1 MSQGGDINAS
11 VDGPTWEA
19 QQGAGGL
26 GVTDT
31 RKSVRPGSDAD
42 LAQLAASFKSAGVIP
57 NGGQQTGKN
66 SDEELAAMAAML
78 RGESPQITPAPVV
91 PKKNSDAELRMLA
104 RSIGAAVQTPSQNLN
119 EIAKKLMGPQASTQP
134 QASGAQE
141 GFQTDGKTDL
151 RTKEEEKPTPEEE
164 DISASNEED
173 MPVADIPRDSKSG
186 GGKSTGINT
195 GESKSGWV
203 QFWDDGSSC
212 PYWYNTDTQ
221 ETTWEEPDAPYDVDE
236 SAAHLLEDITPR
248 ESNTQEGFICPK
260 CMVKFETQEVVL
272 SHSKSCHAQ
281 GPQVPAPKKP
291 LPPKSMADRF
301 FGYFGGSGSNMT
313 TDVDD
318 MLKEAGAPSAG
329 GSVVNLTEKQLKKL
343 IGLNKRN
350 KVLKQKLLKQTEK
363 YNANIKVLVGRD
375 RKYKI
380 LLRKQEETHLKE
392 VHVLRE
398 QNARLARGL
407 QQQHEEFKRKN
418 LKILKQNQNVGQQL
432 SESLVKQKEKEKECK
447 AVKQENVK
455 LRQYIQRIHK
465 DVQRYQK
472 EALEQRNIVD
482 ALKEASKAAHRK
494 IIELEGEKHLNS
506 PSMSAIETHGEA
518 TV

>member
-248 ESNTQEGFICPK
+248 EC
-260 CMVKFETQEVVL
+260 
-272 SHSKSCHAQ
+272 KS
-281 GPQVPAPKKP
+281 
-291 LPPKSMADRF
+291 
-301 FGYFGGSGSNMT
+301 
-313 TDVDD
+313 
-318 MLKEAGAPSAG
+318 
-329 GSVVNLTEKQLKKL
+329 
-343 IGLNKRN
+343 
-350 KVLKQKLLKQTEK
+350 
-363 YNANIKVLVGRD
+363 LVGS
-375 RKYKI
+375 Y
-380 LLRKQEETHLKE
+380 
-392 VHVLRE
+392 
-398 QNARLARGL
+398 RGA
-407 QQQHEEFKRKN
+407 K
-418 LKILKQNQNVGQQL
+418 
-432 SESLVKQKEKEKECK
+432 
-447 AVKQENVK
+447 
-455 LRQYIQRIHK
+455 
-465 DVQRYQK
+465 
-472 EALEQRNIVD
+472 
-482 ALKEASKAAHRK
+482 
-494 IIELEGEKHLNS
+494 
-506 PSMSAIETHGEA
+506 
-518 TV
+518 